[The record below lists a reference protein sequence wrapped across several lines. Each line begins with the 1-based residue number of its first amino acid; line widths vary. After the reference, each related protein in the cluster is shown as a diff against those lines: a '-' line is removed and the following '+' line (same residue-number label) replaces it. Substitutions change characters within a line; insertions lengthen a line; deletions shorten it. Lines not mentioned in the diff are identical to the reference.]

1 MLSNDAEELMDD
13 GSDQFKKASPP
24 AYAIAMQDAVE
35 ADEKRQLE
43 AKQAAFAV
51 NVTEG
56 HWQAWT
62 DAWEAFKPCLVAYL
76 KGESSQVMVEKLQ
89 VLDSVIESVGFDSS
103 LKTLNTAEPFPTYD
117 HQRDKIDAA
126 VCRLVIGVWAA
137 IRFDGKNEDTL
148 IAELD
153 AVPARVQTEHVGFIK
168 CVIEAGGLSNC
179 PGCREQLTPSEI
191 GRGRCQDCIQRP
203 RLTLRE
209 LAVAIECEHR
219 YDNKVYGDGF
229 DTHFP
234 EWTKWRRRLRE
245 CYGRDRSDWQLWED
259 WIGYA
264 QEYCGIDQQQ
274 FLDTLRKDAAPLLPP
289 LRSGER
295 AAVMDEAN
303 GSTTDEVITGRKRTE
318 AEPAGNNALR
328 ATEVPISHSDR
339 NAAIQSLN
347 KSARLAILAYDEASE
362 AMAEL
367 SDRVTDRDAWEW
379 SREHSDADCPAFE
392 TFARYLREARKKLGE
407 NKNLPRGGRSGGSIA
422 GQSDL

>member
-1 MLSNDAEELMDD
+1 MSSNDAEELTDD
-13 GSDQFKKASPP
+13 GSDQFKKVSPP
-24 AYAIAMQDAVE
+24 AYAIAMQEAVE

-43 AKQAAFAV
+43 AQQAAFAA

-56 HWQAWT
+56 HRQAWM

-76 KGESSQVMVEKLQ
+76 QGESSQVMVEKLQ
-89 VLDSVIESVGFDSS
+89 VLDSVIESVGFDGS
-103 LKTLNTAEPFPTYD
+103 LKTLNTAVPFPKYD
-117 HQRDKIDAA
+117 HQRDKLDAA

-153 AVPARVQTEHVGFIK
+153 AVPARFQTEHVGFIQ
-168 CVIEAGGLSNC
+168 CVIEAGGLPNC
-179 PGCREQLTPSEI
+179 PSCREQLTPSEI

-295 AAVMDEAN
+295 AAVTDEAD

-328 ATEVPISHSDR
+328 AAEVLKPVSDDE
-339 NAAIQSLN
+339 LP
-347 KSARLAILAYDEASE
+347 KSKRADSPSRVKARSAYDYAMERIPDANQMTAPELFEAILSDGEA
-362 AMAEL
+362 AEML
-367 SDRVTDRDAWEW
+367 PPNAN
-379 SREHSDADCPAFE
+379 
-392 TFARYLREARKKLGE
+392 TFRRYLNDCGTRLKKSGP
-407 NKNLPRGGRSGGSIA
+407 KVAGGSVVRR
-422 GQSDL
+422 SDL